1 LGGDASEQIRY
12 IFQKAELLNSTREPS
27 DIELNKLDLAKLM
40 PFSSEYMTYEGN
52 NENHFNLF

>member
-12 IFQKAELLNSTREPS
+12 IFQQAEVLNNTRKPS
-27 DIELNKLDLAKLM
+27 DIELTNLDLAKLI

-52 NENHFNLF
+52 NSFYLC